1 MRTISILLLFCTL
14 ALMFCFPRVVYA
26 QGENEELSDPGITPD
41 SPLYFADKWSK
52 QLSLMFTFRQEAKV
66 GKALKYAEERLAE
79 AQVMAIRN
87 RIREEER
94 ATLGYGEF
102 LAIAIEKME
111 ETSNEGI
118 SNNISELVALATTK
132 HLSALD
138 EIRDLVPNES
148 KEAISRAREA
158 SMNGQQNALRI
169 LARERLGK
177 AIKINLD
184 TVENRLNRAREKS
197 AESNIEEVE
206 KALDDTDRMLRF
218 REELSENAKRLG
230 QDTTIVEQLVA
241 KATSKHI
248 DVLAEVYEKMPEQN
262 RVAIQNTITNTMINR
277 ETAVEALKNRG
288 ALGEISEETSLPE
301 RIRQEIEVRERVRER
316 ASSSGNGTLE
326 RERLENQLEEQA
338 RTRTSVNTEN
348 SENTPKVDKND
359 TTKQGADSGER
370 LENQLEEQVRERNTD
385 NSEDSA
391 NAPKDNESDDTGQG
405 ADSVKRARLK

>member
-1 MRTISILLLFCTL
+1 MRKLGILLFCTL
-14 ALMFCFPRVVYA
+14 ALMFCFPGAAYA
-26 QGENEELSDPGITPD
+26 QGEDEELPDLGITPD
-41 SPLYFADKWSK
+41 SPFYFLDKWGK
-52 QLSLMFTFRQEAKV
+52 QFSLMFTFRQEPKV
-66 GKALKYAEERLAE
+66 EKALQYAEERLAE
-79 AQVMAIRN
+79 ARVMAIRN
-87 RIREEER
+87 RIREEEH
-94 ATLGYGEF
+94 ATLGYREF

-111 ETSNEGI
+111 ETRNEGI

-132 HLSALD
+132 HLSVLD
-138 EIRDLVPNES
+138 EVKDLVPHES

-158 SMNGQQNALRI
+158 SMNGQQNALRL
-169 LARERLGK
+169 LARERLEQ

-197 AESNIEEVE
+197 AENNIEEVE

-248 DVLAEVYEKMPEQN
+248 DVLVEVYEKMPEQN
-262 RVAIQNTITNTMINR
+262 RVAVQNTIANTVINR

-301 RIRQEIEVRERVRER
+301 RIRNEIEVQERFRER
-316 ASSSGNGTLE
+316 ASGSGNGTLE
-326 RERLENQLEEQA
+326 Q
-338 RTRTSVNTEN
+338 
-348 SENTPKVDKND
+348 
-359 TTKQGADSGER
+359 ER

-385 NSEDSA
+385 NSEDSS

-405 ADSVKRARLK
+405 IYSGKH